1 MPRLVVIVASTRP
14 GRVGRKVADW
24 FIEQAAANGTFEI
37 EVVDLAELALP
48 FVDEPNHPVLR
59 QYTKQHTLEWSAKV
73 DAAEAFVFV
82 MPEYNFAFNAPLKNA
97 IDFLFHEWHYKP
109 VGFVSYGGISGGL
122 RAVQMMKQVVT
133 AVKMFPLYEA
143 VSISFVRKRIAES
156 GVFEADDTLTAMA
169 ATMLTELH
177 RVAVGLTALRR
188 SITVPGN

>member
-1 MPRLVVIVASTRP
+1 MPRLMVIVASTRP
-14 GRVGRKVADW
+14 ARVGRKVADW
-24 FIEQAAANGTFEI
+24 FIEQVVANGTFGI
-37 EVVDLAELALP
+37 EVIDLAELALP

-59 QYTKQHTLEWSAKV
+59 QYTKQHTLDWSAKV
-73 DAAEAFVFV
+73 TAADAFVFV

-109 VGFVSYGGISGGL
+109 VGFVSYGAASGGL

-143 VSISFVRKRIAES
+143 VSISFVRKRITDS
-156 GVFEADDTLTAMA
+156 GVFEADDALVASA

-177 RVAVGLTALRR
+177 RVAIAMTALREAAA
-188 SITVPGN
+188 PGG

>member
-1 MPRLVVIVASTRP
+1 MVIVASTRP

-24 FIEQAAANGTFEI
+24 FVEQAIANGTFEI

-48 FVDEPNHPVLR
+48 FVDEPNHPTLR
-59 QYTKQHTLEWSAKV
+59 QYTKQHTLDWSAKV
-73 DAAEAFVFV
+73 AAAEAFVFV

-109 VGFVSYGGISGGL
+109 VGFVSYGAVSGGL

-143 VSISFVRKRIAES
+143 VPISFVRKRITES
-156 GVFEADDTLTAMA
+156 GEFEADDVLA
-169 ATMLTELH
+169 AAAVTMLTELH
-177 RVAVGLTALRR
+177 RVAIGMTALREAA
-188 SITVPGN
+188 TPGG